1 MQVRGVA
8 TSVRTEEQAR
18 GLGIPLTDF
27 ASVTGLDLAIDGAD
41 EVEAGTLRLI
51 KGLGGALLREKI
63 VAEAA
68 RRFVVVA
75 DASKVV
81 KRLGEHAPVPVEV
94 ARFGHEMTARRLSGL
109 AGRPVLRRGADGAPF
124 VTDNGNLIY
133 DCHIGPIGE
142 SKSLDIALG
151 SIAGVVGHGLFLE
164 GVEQAIIGEPD
175 ESDAGDATL
184 RVIAE
189 RPEPGEGTVQQDESG
204 SGRTSRK
211 VAPVW
216 AELPDAISKPV
227 VAVVMGVSGSGKTT
241 VAALL
246 AAAMHWHFQEGDD
259 LHPAANVE
267 KMRSGHPLNDADRL
281 PWLHAIA
288 GVIDRWRA
296 DGEIRGADVLRSEA
310 RLSRSDH
317 RRAFGCG
324 PGVSEGLPRG
334 DRCAHG
340 GAT

>member
-1 MQVRGVA
+1 MGRVSDVDAQKRAAAEAAVALVEDGMALGLGSGSTMIFAVQALARRVREEGLQVRGVA

-175 ESDAGDATL
+175 EST
-184 RVIAE
+184 RV
-189 RPEPGEGTVQQDESG
+189 
-204 SGRTSRK
+204 
-211 VAPVW
+211 
-216 AELPDAISKPV
+216 
-227 VAVVMGVSGSGKTT
+227 
-241 VAALL
+241 
-246 AAAMHWHFQEGDD
+246 
-259 LHPAANVE
+259 
-267 KMRSGHPLNDADRL
+267 MR
-281 PWLHAIA
+281 
-288 GVIDRWRA
+288 
-296 DGEIRGADVLRSEA
+296 RS
-310 RLSRSDH
+310 
-317 RRAFGCG
+317 
-324 PGVSEGLPRG
+324 V
-334 DRCAHG
+334 
-340 GAT
+340 